1 MWCGTTNDPFA
12 QAPEEVAEILGE
24 ESYRRTKVLI
34 CAPSNSALDEIVLRI
49 MKTGV
54 YGPNGSAYSPTLVRV
69 GVNVHHSAGLTSDCL
84 FVCLFTRSIHNRSL

>member
-1 MWCGTTNDPFA
+1 MRRVCTWCEKQKHGFCPFA
-12 QAPEEVAEILGE
+12 PAPVEVAEILGE

-54 YGPNGSAYSPTLVRV
+54 YGPNGTAYSPTLVRV
-69 GVNVHHSAGLTSDCL
+69 GVNVHHSAGEKTYVRVL
-84 FVCLFTRSIHNRSL
+84 FV